1 MSSPTGPARPSPP
14 SASTRPRTRCAIG
27 EAACLLADIGW
38 RAHPEYRGTQ
48 SLNIIAHASFIGV
61 DHPGRTFI
69 ALANL
74 FRHEGVFDETVATG
88 NARRW
93 RRRAISSGRAC
104 SARLLRVVY
113 LLSASMPGVIPKL
126 RWERRDNG
134 ALALVIPYSHRGL
147 EGERP
152 AGRLA
157 QLARITGRN
166 LELVVGSVETV

>member
-14 SASTRPRTRCAIG
+14 SASTRPRTRCATG
-27 EAACLLADIGW
+27 APPACSPTSAGGPI
-38 RAHPEYRGTQ
+38 PEYRGTQ

-61 DHPGRTFI
+61 DHPGRAFI

-74 FRHEGVFDETVATG
+74 YRHEGIFDDSAATDLKALAPPRYVDR
-88 NARRW
+88 ARVLG
-93 RRRAISSGRAC
+93 AT
-104 SARLLRVVY
+104 LRVVY

-134 ALALVIPYSHRGL
+134 SLALVIPASHRGL
-147 EGERP
+147 LGERP

-157 QLARITGRN
+157 QLARITGLS
-166 LELVVGSVETV
+166 LELVAGEG